1 MKKFLILFSVFLL
14 GFGGASTAHAIS
26 YTDVYDAEDRYMRGS
41 LFGGDDVA
49 KWTFDITDDEFNPDT
64 QDVTSASI
72 KLNLTDDGGLDFW
85 EAAELNVGM
94 NEFHWEVD
102 TGNVLFQITS
112 LMTLSEYGT
121 VDASLTATFGDFYF
135 NSATLTAEGT
145 DPTSILASVT
155 ATPVPEPA
163 TALLLGVSL
172 IGLAGF
178 RKKFKK

>member
-72 KLNLTDDGGLDFW
+72 KLNLTDDGGWDFW
-85 EAAELNVGM
+85 E
-94 NEFHWEVD
+94 
-102 TGNVLFQITS
+102 
-112 LMTLSEYGT
+112 
-121 VDASLTATFGDFYF
+121 
-135 NSATLTAEGT
+135 SA
-145 DPTSILASVT
+145 
-155 ATPVPEPA
+155 
-163 TALLLGVSL
+163 
-172 IGLAGF
+172 
-178 RKKFKK
+178 